1 MGNGFSDCL
10 PDMSYDPANI
20 TIRNYTVHI
29 KWAQELMVLFIVSNV
44 LTNTS
49 MQLRELKFSKMTSMG
64 HNTKPKCIGS
74 YNMKIF

>member
-10 PDMSYDPANI
+10 PDMSYDPPNI

-29 KWAQELMVLFIVSNV
+29 KWAQELMVLFIMSNV

-49 MQLRELKFSKMTSMG
+49 MQLRELKFSKMKSME
-64 HNTKPKCIGS
+64 HNAKPKCIGS
-74 YNMKIF
+74 YNMTIF